1 MNKDSP
7 FLYQGGNLSTAEGDG
22 AGAGAPAYP
31 RFVGAALHVPGVCA
45 GLVAPAPTMQALR
58 ESMAKPCSA
67 PRVTFSPM
75 RKSPKNLPEGDT
87 PSGYSP
93 WGALSSPQ
101 RRQAPLP
108 PERGE
113 TPGSMQKPNPPAAP
127 RIDSRGCDPRCS
139 LGRNKDRLA
148 HKLKVANQSRLVAE
162 SSPARCAASAKR
174 AVRDGYSFQFNG
186 FCVPSLE
193 PDFVRFPK
201 FC

>member
-1 MNKDSP
+1 MSPRLKDFLSRGGCGPCPECEGPHLRCTPLHSP
-7 FLYQGGNLSTAEGDG
+7 EQVVRLGSCSHLW
-22 AGAGAPAYP
+22 
-31 RFVGAALHVPGVCA
+31 
-45 GLVAPAPTMQALR
+45 ALR
-58 ESMAKPCSA
+58 PM

-75 RKSPKNLPEGDT
+75 RKSPKNLPEG
-87 PSGYSP
+87 PPLWVLPLGGIIIP
-93 WGALSSPQ
+93 PAARACMRLL
-101 RRQAPLP
+101 LP

-148 HKLKVANQSRLVAE
+148 HKLKVANRAGFVAE
-162 SSPARCAASAKR
+162 GSPARCAASAKR

-193 PDFVRFPK
+193 PDFVRFLK